1 MKVLIYNDTLER
13 QRIYQQGE
21 SPILKGKENMA
32 ADLKPVKI
40 QGELFWTKW
49 MAEFNTAFNTDN
61 DKYECTIGNISDDDA
76 AKLTSLGIKV
86 KHKESQ
92 GNFIVAKSKYL
103 FKPTDDNLK
112 EVAIEALGNGSKCVA
127 IVGSYTHRMSA
138 KHGNAPSVKTIMV
151 TEVKTYVPEAATA
164 NDEAL

>member
-1 MKVLIYNDTLER
+1 M
-13 QRIYQQGE
+13 
-21 SPILKGKENMA
+21 S
-32 ADLKPVKI
+32 DLKPVKI
-40 QGELFWTKW
+40 SGALYWTKW
-49 MAEFNTAFNTDN
+49 MAEFNKAFNTDN

-86 KHKESQ
+86 KHKDAM

-112 EVAIEALGNGSKCVA
+112 EVPVEALGNGSKCVA

-138 KHGNAPSVKTIMV
+138 KHGNAPSLKTVMV
-151 TEVKTYVPEAATA
+151 TEIKTYVPEPASV
-164 NDEAL
+164 DDDAL